1 MTRPLR
7 VAITLEQCWHAV
19 PGGTATAALEPLRS
33 MVRPG
38 GPGQGRVEPVGVSAR
53 HGAPPPEPW
62 APPVPVLQL
71 PLPRPALYEA
81 WHQLRW
87 PPVERA
93 TGPVDVTHATGM
105 AVPATSAPLVCTLH
119 DVAFL
124 RDPGRSTRWGLRFFQ
139 RAVQLTR
146 RHAALVV
153 VPSQATYDD
162 CVLAG
167 FDPRRLRTVPLGVE
181 VVEATPAEVAEVR
194 ARHGLDRPYV
204 LWVGT
209 IEPRKNLPVLVDAF
223 VALDRPDL
231 DLVLAGPSGW
241 GEDLGPRLAP
251 LGDRVRTPGFV
262 PATDL
267 RALYAG
273 AELLCFPSRHEGFG
287 LPVLEAMAQGT
298 PVVTSV
304 GTSTAEVAGG
314 AAVLVEPAS
323 PAAVADGMR
332 QVLDDPAATGRLV
345 AAGRRRAAELSWDR
359 CAEGLLAVYDEA
371 ADRGAG
377 R

>member
-7 VAITLEQCWHAV
+7 VAITLEQCWHRV
-19 PGGTATAALEPLRS
+19 PGGTATAALEPVRS
-33 MVRPG
+33 LVRPG
-38 GPGQGRVEPVGVSAR
+38 GPGDGGVELVGVAAR
-53 HGAPPPEPW
+53 HAADPPDPW
-62 APPVPVLQL
+62 VPPVVVRQL
-71 PLPRPALYEA
+71 PLPRPVLYEA

-93 TGPVDVTHATGM
+93 TGPVDVVHATGM
-105 AVPATSAPLVCTLH
+105 AVPPTSAPLVCSLH

-124 RDPGRSTRWGLRFFQ
+124 RDPGRSTRWGLRFFR

-146 RHAALVV
+146 RRADLVV
-153 VPSQATYDD
+153 VPSQATFDD

-167 FDPRRLRTVPLGVE
+167 FDPGRLRKVPLGVA
-181 VVEATPAEVAEVR
+181 VVEATPTEVTAVR
-194 ARHGLDRPYV
+194 ERLGLDRPYV

-223 VALDRPDL
+223 TALDRPDL
-231 DLVLAGPSGW
+231 DLVLVGPTGW
-241 GEDLGPRLAP
+241 GEDLRPRLDP
-251 LGDRVRTPGFV
+251 LGARVRTPGFV
-262 PATDL
+262 PAAGL

-298 PVVTSV
+298 PVVTSLR
-304 GTSTAEVAGG
+304 TATAEVAGG
-314 AAVLVEPAS
+314 AAVLVDPAS
-323 PAAVADGMR
+323 AAAVADGMR
-332 QVLDDPAATGRLV
+332 QVLDDPVATSALV

-359 CAEGLLAVYDEA
+359 CAEGLRSVYEEA
-371 ADRGAG
+371 AG
-377 R
+377 